1 MCLSKAYMEK
11 EKGEELLFD
20 DIASIEVREESLKFS
35 TILGEEYEI
44 EGGIKSIDFV
54 ENRIVLE
61 RK

>member
-1 MCLSKAYMEK
+1 MCLSKAYMER

-20 DIASIEVREESLKFS
+20 DIASVEVRDGTLKFS
-35 TILGEEYEI
+35 TVLGEEHEI
-44 EGGIKSIDFV
+44 EGGIKSIDFM